1 MKVFTRTIAR
11 AACALLV
18 YSLSATAA
26 FAGVLKKPYLVY
38 EGTNTSMTVLWQ
50 DTGVE
55 TTNTLSWGADTSYGM
70 GTVTVPEYGT
80 SNQHKYQ
87 IAGLQPSTRYQYKVA
102 DAASGAVYGTGSF
115 VTAPADDASAVKFL
129 GFGDTRS
136 QPLVMEAVI
145 QEMRKV
151 YAADPSY
158 QSLNVQAGDW
168 VSSDAE
174 SSWTA
179 QWFNANPQTALL
191 LSEQPING
199 VKGNHE
205 NASGYS
211 KYFPKYYPFPYVNL
225 TPKAGDAT
233 TFNNLYWSFDYGPV
247 HFTVVDQ
254 YSPYGPGSAQY
265 QWLVNDLASTS
276 KPWKVLVYHEP
287 AWGAGTHG
295 NNTTTQAV
303 IDPLVKQFGIDL
315 VYAGH
320 NHNYARCQ
328 VKDAAEAAG
337 DTIVP
342 RVPYITNGGGGA
354 PLYAVDLRNTGSYRH
369 VVVAKSDYEY
379 MTFEV
384 NDATFRMKAFS
395 VTKQDGSPLSPGTR
409 NVDTK
414 STLIETVT
422 LYHQPSLTAKAD
434 KTVLW
439 SPDHQLVPIFIE
451 TSAHDGSGV
460 QPSISAVVTSNEPVN
475 GLGDGDTDPDWTTPV
490 VDAQG
495 NISLSLRA
503 ERSAIGN
510 GRTYTIQVTATGAG
524 GDTTTV
530 PVNVLVPHD
539 SGM

>member
-158 QSLNVQAGDW
+158 QSINIQAGDW

-211 KYFPKYYPFPYVNL
+211 KYFPN
-225 TPKAGDAT
+225 
-233 TFNNLYWSFDYGPV
+233 
-247 HFTVVDQ
+247 
-254 YSPYGPGSAQY
+254 GPGSAQY

-503 ERSAIGN
+503 ERQSSDVTISRPGRAIEVRGVE
-510 GRTYTIQVTATGAG
+510 RRIVSHPA
-524 GDTTTV
+524 
-530 PVNVLVPHD
+530 
-539 SGM
+539 